1 MQEQAKFAKEMKVP
15 HTLQVEN
22 GDIIRIDPNSN
33 PQIIDEAPS
42 GRMYLDG
49 FIGVK
54 EDSNSIK
61 ERKNIAVN
69 GYLEVTILIANNGKI
84 KKPVISFKGIPVEE
98 ISETFIFD
106 MEDKI
111 DNICRSFSIQSKKQ
125 EENLIETLKHNCKKI
140 VKDKTGKKPYTTINI
155 SRI

>member
-1 MQEQAKFAKEMKVP
+1 MKVP

-22 GDIIRIDPNSN
+22 GDIIRIAPNNN
-33 PQIIDEAPS
+33 PQIIDKAPS

-61 ERKNIAVN
+61 ERKNISVN
-69 GYLEVTILIANNGKI
+69 GYLEVTVLIGNNGKTR
-84 KKPVISFKGIPVEE
+84 KPVISFKGIPAAE

-106 MEDKI
+106 MEDEV
-111 DNICRSFSIQSKKQ
+111 DNICKTFSIQSKKQ
-125 EENLIETLKHNCKKI
+125 EQNLIDTLKQNCKKM
-140 VKDKTGKKPYTTINI
+140 VKERTGKKPFTTINI
-155 SRI
+155 SRL